1 MIDAHKLGV
10 FVGVCEALYI
20 TIQKETK
27 QEINQTRVYMY
38 EISCNMILR
47 WLY

>member
-10 FVGVCEALYI
+10 FVGICKALYI
-20 TIQKETK
+20 TLQNEAK

-38 EISCNMILR
+38 EISCNMILKGE
-47 WLY
+47 Y